1 MSLSYKEVAEILKIV
16 DASACEEVILELKN
30 TRLVIRRGAAS
41 TVETENIASRPAA
54 KSPAIEQQASQTAN
68 ASAAKN
74 IETENNAAGFIVK
87 SPMVGLFYRRPSP
100 GEPVFVE
107 EGSRVSAGDTLCLIE
122 VMKLYTRI
130 EATVDGVIDSIMVE
144 DGKLIEF
151 DQPLFAIRLDNE

>member
-16 DASACEEVILELKN
+16 DASACEEVILELEN
-30 TRLVIRRGAAS
+30 TRLVVRRGAAS
-41 TVETENIASRPAA
+41 AGESEKTVSSPKA
-54 KSPAIEQQASQTAN
+54 KSPAIEPTAPEPGKASTT
-68 ASAAKN
+68 KN
-74 IETENNAAGFIVK
+74 IETENDTSSFVVR

-107 EGSRVSAGDTLCLIE
+107 EGARVSAGDTLCLIE

-130 EATVDGVIDSIMVE
+130 EATVDGVIESILVE

>member
-16 DASACEEVILELKN
+16 DASCCEEVILELDN
-30 TRLVIRRGAAS
+30 TRLVVRRGGTAS
-41 TVETENIASRPAA
+41 VDTGNIIPQPVAKPAT
-54 KSPAIEQQASQTAN
+54 EQQAA
-68 ASAAKN
+68 ASANTSTATN
-74 IETENNAAGFIVK
+74 IETDNDTAKFIVK

-107 EGSRVSAGDTLCLIE
+107 EGSRVKEGDTLCLIE

-130 EATVDGVIDSIMVE
+130 EATVGGVIESILVE

>member
-16 DASACEEVILELKN
+16 DASACEEVILELEN
-30 TRLVIRRGAAS
+30 TRLVVRRGAAS
-41 TVETENIASRPAA
+41 IAETENIASRPVT
-54 KSPAIEQQASQTAN
+54 KSSAIEPQASEAAN

-74 IETENNAAGFIVK
+74 IETENDTSSFIVK

-100 GEPVFVE
+100 GESVFVE
-107 EGSRVSAGDTLCLIE
+107 EGTRVSAGDTLCLIE

-130 EATVDGVIDSIMVE
+130 EATLDGVIESILVE

-151 DQPLFAIRLDNE
+151 DQPLFAIRPDNE